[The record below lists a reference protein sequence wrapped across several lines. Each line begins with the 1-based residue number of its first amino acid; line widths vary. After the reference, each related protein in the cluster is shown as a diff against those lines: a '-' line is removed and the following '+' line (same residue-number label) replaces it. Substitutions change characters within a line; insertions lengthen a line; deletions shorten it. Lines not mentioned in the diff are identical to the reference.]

1 MISRALLSL
10 SFSFLASLSL
20 LACATD
26 EASLPGTDEASPA
39 TSQLESESSLL
50 PPSCYDQCYWASLT
64 CTQDCGASA
73 SACSDA
79 TAICY
84 DSCTRGVGP
93 WLPC

>member
-1 MISRALLSL
+1 MISLALRSL
-10 SFSFLASLSL
+10 SFSCLASLSL
-20 LACATD
+20 LACAAEEAPVAD
-26 EASLPGTDEASPA
+26 EAAP
-39 TSQLESESSLL
+39 TSQLESASSLL